1 MFTLRKSIC
10 GSWLHIS
17 ILYLCMGM
25 CQHLYQFPGLSVF
38 SQSPAPTA
46 YTPSHQGRP
55 VSGTFCLGFLY
66 LGCIFHFWCGIQPM
80 LMDLESQESPE
91 DPPPQN
97 LYLGERA
104 SFWALAGSGVL
115 ESSVQPHKRGEN
127 TDLGVGGLSL
137 LCVWSWP
144 GQFCHGKKDTC
155 IWGFSMH
162 TQELLLIW
170 WRPFREGIIS
180 RH

>member
-1 MFTLRKSIC
+1 
-10 GSWLHIS
+10 
-17 ILYLCMGM
+17 
-25 CQHLYQFPGLSVF
+25 
-38 SQSPAPTA
+38 
-46 YTPSHQGRP
+46 
-55 VSGTFCLGFLY
+55 
-66 LGCIFHFWCGIQPM
+66 M

-137 LCVWSWP
+137 LCV
-144 GQFCHGKKDTC
+144 
-155 IWGFSMH
+155 
-162 TQELLLIW
+162 
-170 WRPFREGIIS
+170 
-180 RH
+180 